1 MWSFARYVHHYFF
14 DNFYQIVG
22 PVDALRLPVGL
33 LIFLFGLLNNLPF
46 DLPLDIV

>member
-1 MWSFARYVHHYFF
+1 MWSFARYVHHYIF

-22 PVDALRLPVGL
+22 PVDALRLPAGL
-33 LIFLFGLLNNLPF
+33 LIFLFGLLILPF